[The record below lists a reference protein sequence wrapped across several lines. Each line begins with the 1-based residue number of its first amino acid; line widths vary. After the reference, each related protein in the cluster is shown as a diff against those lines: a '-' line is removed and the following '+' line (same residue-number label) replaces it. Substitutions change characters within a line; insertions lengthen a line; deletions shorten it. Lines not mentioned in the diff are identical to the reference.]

1 MARAVG
7 ILLAGVTLLSGVS
20 RAAPN
25 DHGGDA
31 LSRLLAGNRRYVA
44 GTITHPNQTAGRR
57 RAVANGQH
65 PFAIILGCSDS
76 RVPPEVVFDQGLG
89 DLFVVRV
96 AGNIAE
102 PATLAS
108 IEYAAEHIGVGLVV
122 VLGHSRCGAVDAAL
136 KGGDAPGHIAA
147 LVTAIAPAME
157 QTRDQP
163 GDRLDNAVKANAE
176 LVAEQLRTSDPLL
189 SHLVQ
194 DGKLRIVAARYDLDS
209 GKVDVLPSR
218 SN

>member
-1 MARAVG
+1 MARALG

-122 VLGHSRCGAVDAAL
+122 VLGHSRCGAVDAGRGTDTRPARRPPRQCGEGERRARRRTAADVGSSAL
-136 KGGDAPGHIAA
+136 SPGPGREAPHRRG
-147 LVTAIAPAME
+147 T
-157 QTRDQP
+157 
-163 GDRLDNAVKANAE
+163 
-176 LVAEQLRTSDPLL
+176 LR
-189 SHLVQ
+189 
-194 DGKLRIVAARYDLDS
+194 S
-209 GKVDVLPSR
+209 G
-218 SN
+218 